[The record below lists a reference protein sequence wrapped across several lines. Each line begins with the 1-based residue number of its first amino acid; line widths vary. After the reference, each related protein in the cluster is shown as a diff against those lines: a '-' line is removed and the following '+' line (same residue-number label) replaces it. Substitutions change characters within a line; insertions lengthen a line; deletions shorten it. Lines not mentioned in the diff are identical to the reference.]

1 MSIDEID
8 AVSGTRRKNAWA
20 QVQAMREKYNEKRA
34 ENVATG
40 SGELKNEDSGTGS
53 TRSTEFAGAAFQD
66 QKVGV
71 SGVTGNK
78 NSSDSDGTDT
88 GAGSQQDRVETV
100 KGFKNF
106 DADANIFSFDNPK
119 LRSVGNALK
128 NKGLLSEHTA
138 KAIKDIH
145 ADNPDEN
152 FNDLRK
158 GLANTTKQELN
169 LLNDI

>member
-1 MSIDEID
+1 MSDQID
-8 AVSGTRRKNAWA
+8 AISGRRVKDPWA
-20 QVQAMREKYNEKRA
+20 QVQAMREKYNERRA
-34 ENVATG
+34 ENVNTA

-88 GAGSQQDRVETV
+88 GSGSQQDRVETV

-106 DADANIFSFDNPK
+106 DADANVFSFDNPK
-119 LRSVGNALK
+119 LKNIGNALK
-128 NKGLLSEHTA
+128 NKGMLSESTA
-138 KAIKDIH
+138 NALKNVHEENPNESFDALKENLGKVTKQQLELLKDI
-145 ADNPDEN
+145 
-152 FNDLRK
+152 
-158 GLANTTKQELN
+158 
-169 LLNDI
+169 

>member
-1 MSIDEID
+1 MSDQID
-8 AVSGTRRKNAWA
+8 AISGRRVKDPWA
-20 QVQAMREKYNEKRA
+20 QVQAMRDKYNEKRA
-34 ENVATG
+34 ENVHSA

-88 GAGSQQDRVETV
+88 GSGSQQDRVETV

-106 DADANIFSFDNPK
+106 DADANVFSFDNPK
-119 LRSVGNALK
+119 LKSVGNALK

-138 KAIKDIH
+138 NALKNIH
-145 ADNPDEN
+145 EENPNES
-152 FNDLRK
+152 FNELRT
-158 GLANTTKQELN
+158 GLANTSKQELK
-169 LLNDI
+169 LLQDLD